1 LEGCRALVD
10 PLATPRFASVAASRL
25 QIGRIREAA
34 ALGQTD
40 TDVSPAVRVT
50 IETIDRLSDW
60 SGRVIAWFIVPMTL
74 AVTYEVVARKFFRAP
89 TIWAFDVT
97 YMLYGTHFM
106 LGTAYTLM
114 KVGHVRTDMLY
125 QNWSVRRQNLI
136 DAVGYLF
143 FFFPAMVLLFYFGWQ
158 EAYHA
163 WTIGETSDA
172 SPWRPIIY
180 PFKAVIPLT
189 ALLLLVQGVAEFLKS
204 LYAVRT
210 GRLWAKR
217 VVIEL

>member
-1 LEGCRALVD
+1 MARATTVEH
-10 PLATPRFASVAASRL
+10 R
-25 QIGRIREAA
+25 
-34 ALGQTD
+34 
-40 TDVSPAVRVT
+40 DVGPAVRAIIGVVDA
-50 IETIDRLSDW
+50 ISDW
-60 SGRVIAWFIVPMTL
+60 SGRITAWTIIPMTL

-125 QNWSVRRQNLI
+125 QGWSIRRQNWI

-143 FFFPAMVLLFYFGWQ
+143 FFFPAMILLFYFGWQ

-163 WTIGETSDA
+163 WTIGEVSDA

-180 PFKAVIPLT
+180 PFKAVIPAT
-189 ALLLLVQGVAEFLKS
+189 ALLLLLQGVAEFLKS
-204 LYAVRT
+204 LYAIRT
-210 GRLWAKR
+210 GRLWADR